1 MAARLPIAHR
11 STYCSVGRIRNRSE
25 IGFAKKREDYSVIF
39 VRTVPTYLLPHL
51 FTFCFPLLRMG
62 GRAVNRIFANAFDRL
77 LSELDRSPNLIR
89 LGEREIQVAE
99 IFMKYMEVG
108 THPILGSAA
117 SDRPKAAIKEAEK
130 PTLSLVVVASNYGS
144 VLVNLHLQ

>member
-1 MAARLPIAHR
+1 
-11 STYCSVGRIRNRSE
+11 
-25 IGFAKKREDYSVIF
+25 
-39 VRTVPTYLLPHL
+39 
-51 FTFCFPLLRMG
+51 MG

-108 THPILGSAA
+108 THLILGSAA
-117 SDRPKAAIKEAEK
+117 FDRPKAAIKEAEK